1 MLPEANWV
9 IMGQQAG
16 KWCWVIRFFFVGNK
30 SRMSFPTLPAKDR
43 VTWTKPRAGNLRFFE
58 NYPWHRTTGIN
69 QEPRWWIRHDNNI
82 LGVDS
87 TNGYYSCPASAH
99 KHMDKS
105 LGLKPVFVANHCI
118 LMDPRILWIYP
129 WYKPSLGNVKET
141 SWISRTLEL
150 NEGVQCSWTVES
162 LSQPVTGE
170 QFWLSSAWGLPKK
183 LKL

>member
-30 SRMSFPTLPAKDR
+30 SRMSFPTLPAKDT

-69 QEPRWWIRHDNNI
+69 QEPRWWIRNDNNI

-99 KHMDKS
+99 KHMDKW
-105 LGLKPVFVANHCI
+105 PDDVQVQVFRLETCI
-118 LMDPRILWIYP
+118 CSQPLYLDGPKIYP

-141 SWISRTLEL
+141 SWISRR
-150 NEGVQCSWTVES
+150 TVES